1 MPPYHI
7 NNDLVKKA
15 TKSGGMSDMTITVEE
30 DGSRRATVASPGGN
44 LPSVFNGERIQLKAA
59 GPNNQGVWQ
68 VDDPAPSTSAFVAV
82 KIGGNVPETDASVP
96 NGVKIWH
103 GGQIHERDGS
113 NINPNASEI
122 AFEDVE
128 LMDLSHHEVDGDD
141 PGGPDF

>member
-15 TKSGGMSDMTITVEE
+15 TQSGGMNDMTITVEE

-44 LPSVFNGERIQLKAA
+44 LPIVFNGERIQLKAA

-68 VDDPAPSTSAFVAV
+68 VDDPAPSTSAFVGV
-82 KIGGNVPETDASVP
+82 KIGGNVPETDVAVQD
-96 NGVKIWH
+96 GVKIWH
-103 GGQIHERDGS
+103 GGRIHERDGS
-113 NINPNASEI
+113 NIHPNATEI

-128 LMDLSHHEVDGDD
+128 LMDLSNARLDEVES
-141 PGGPDF
+141 GGPD